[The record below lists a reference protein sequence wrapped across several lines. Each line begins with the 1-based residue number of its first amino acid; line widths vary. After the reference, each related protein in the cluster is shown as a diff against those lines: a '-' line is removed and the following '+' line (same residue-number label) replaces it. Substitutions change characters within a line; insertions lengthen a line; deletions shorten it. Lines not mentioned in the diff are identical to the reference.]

1 MKLNNYYKYSPLIFL
16 FFLCFQACQEKEV
29 PLYPPDGSNNTEPV
43 VYNWSLTADS
53 LQDKTY
59 TAFLSRNG
67 KYFNQDNQGNAT
79 FHYWR
84 NAHVMDI
91 LVDGLLRTNNNF
103 YKTRMANL
111 LSGIKETNN
120 NTLSI
125 NFYDDMDW
133 LALASL
139 RAYKATNE
147 QPYMDAV
154 NFLWNDIKTGINSTM
169 GGGVAWRKSQTYYK
183 NTPATAPAIILAA
196 RLYQMNKNAQDLTIA
211 KDLYTWL
218 KNTLTDPQSGIVWD
232 GINANN
238 DGQLDK
244 RKYTY
249 NQGVYMGAG
258 LELYKA
264 TGESTYLN
272 DAIKCANATMS
283 DLDLAPA
290 GYLRSEGQGDGG
302 LFKGILVRYMTLLAL
317 ENAVPK
323 IDKDKIIAFLKINAQ
338 TLYVK
343 GISRPQLFIS
353 PDWQQKPGAT
363 TDLSTQLSGV
373 MMIEAAALLQDNK
386 LL

>member
-16 FFLCFQACQEKEV
+16 FLLCLQSCQEKAV
-29 PLYPPDGSNNTEPV
+29 PLFPPEDNPGTGTIE
-43 VYNWSLTADS
+43 YKWELTADS

-59 TAFLSRNG
+59 TAYLSTNG

-91 LVDGLLRTNNNF
+91 FVDGYVRTNQNF
-103 YKTRMANL
+103 YKTRMENL
-111 LSGIKETNN
+111 LRGMLETNG

-133 LALASL
+133 LALSSL
-139 RAYKATNE
+139 RAYQATNE
-147 QPYMDAV
+147 QGYLDAV
-154 NFLWNDIKTGINSTM
+154 NYLWNDIKTGINDIM
-169 GGGVAWRKSQTYYK
+169 GGGVAWRKTQRHYK

-196 RLYQMNKNAQDLTIA
+196 RLYQLNKNIADLNTA
-211 KDLYTWL
+211 KDLYTWQ
-218 KNTLTDPQSGIVWD
+218 KATLVDPQSGIVWD
-232 GINANN
+232 GINSNN

-244 RKYTY
+244 RKFTY
-249 NQGVYMGAG
+249 NQGIYMGAG

-264 TGESTYLN
+264 TGEVSYLN
-272 DAIKCANATMS
+272 DAIKTANATMT
-283 DLDLAPA
+283 DLELAPA
-290 GYLRSEGQGDGG
+290 GYLRGEGQGDGG

-317 ENAVPK
+317 ENAVSK
-323 IDKDKIIAFLKINAQ
+323 ADKDKIIAFLQTNAQ

-343 GISRPQLFIS
+343 GIGRPGLFIS

-363 TDLSTQLSGV
+363 IDLSTQLSGV
-373 MMIEAAALLQDNK
+373 MMIEAAALLNK
-386 LL
+386 NSLL